1 MNKPYTFK
9 QFLHDEDKEYMLKS
23 IALYR
28 KYDRIKHKATL
39 FIPAMEN
46 EQAEIF
52 SKVNQLHFSYQ
63 IECAKRGTTPEKI
76 GTIL

>member
-1 MNKPYTFK
+1 MNKPYSFK
-9 QFLHDEDKEYMLKS
+9 QFLHDEGNDHMLKD

-28 KYDRIKHKATL
+28 KYDRIKKRATL

-52 SKVNQLHFSYQ
+52 NKVNHLHFSYQ
-63 IECAKRGTTPEKI
+63 IECAKRGTTPEKL
-76 GTIL
+76 GSIL